1 VYNGAFPGDKVAIP
15 IGKKKLHTK
24 SSVWCAKI
32 RGGFMSE
39 EKNFESDGLSRRELM
54 TRTTWAG
61 LGVTAGLIG
70 AGGLE
75 KLFGQMQPRVDESS
89 PRIFGASVTPLP
101 PIDDRYPVVPTW
113 NTELKQLAPN
123 VYAYQQEGGT
133 GHLNA
138 GISNAGLFVGEDS
151 LLVFDALGYPMQSK
165 AFIAAAKKAGGGKPI
180 THLIS
185 SHHHG
190 DHVAGNQF
198 FLPTQISSHPYCR
211 QEVLKAIPNTPPS
224 WPKAEG
230 LADGTEVRKLA
241 PPTVTFEDNLIYSIG
256 GNVVEFRFVGPA
268 HTWGDLV
275 AYLPQHKILFAADLA
290 FFHLVPYCHNAHIS
304 KWMEAIDKVLKMDVD
319 VIVPGHGPV
328 GGKKELAESGEYFR
342 FLKAEVKKRFDA
354 KMSAGAAAADIKMG
368 KYDNWMGPERLLM
381 NTVRLY
387 DEFKGT
393 LTPDIDVEGTKQAI
407 LEYNSIKVG
416 KKS

>member
-1 VYNGAFPGDKVAIP
+1 MA
-15 IGKKKLHTK
+15 
-24 SSVWCAKI
+24 
-32 RGGFMSE
+32 E
-39 EKNFESDGLSRRELM
+39 EKKFEGEGFGRREVM
-54 TRTTWAG
+54 ARTAWAG
-61 LGVTAGLIG
+61 LGLTAGLIG
-70 AGGLE
+70 AGGLD
-75 KLFGQMQPRVDESS
+75 KLWGQIAPREDESS

-101 PIDDRYPVVPTW
+101 PIDERYPVVPTW
-113 NTELKQLAPN
+113 NTELRQLAPN
-123 VYAYQQEGGT
+123 VYAYQQQGGT
-133 GHLNA
+133 GRLNA

-151 LLVFDALGYPMQSK
+151 LLVFDALGYPLQSK
-165 AFIAAAKKAGGGKPI
+165 AFITASKQATGGKPI
-180 THLIS
+180 SHLIN

-198 FLPTQISSHPYCR
+198 FLPTHIASHPYCR
-211 QEVLKAIPNTPPS
+211 QEVLKAIPNTPAS

-241 PPTVTFEDNLIYSIG
+241 PPAVTFDDNLVYNIG

-290 FFHLVPYCHNAHIS
+290 FFHLVPYCHNAFVS
-304 KWMEAIDKVLKMDVD
+304 KWIESIDKVLKMDVD

-328 GGKKELAESGEYFR
+328 GGKKDLAESAEYFR
-342 FLKAEVKKRFDA
+342 FLKPEAKKRFSA
-354 KMSAGAAAADIKMG
+354 RMSAGAAAADIKMG
-368 KYDNWMGPERLLM
+368 KYDNWMGPERIVM

-387 DEFKGT
+387 HEFNDT
-393 LTPDIDVEGTKQAI
+393 LTPDIDVEGTKHAI
-407 LEYNSIKVG
+407 LEYNSIKAG

>member
-1 VYNGAFPGDKVAIP
+1 MA
-15 IGKKKLHTK
+15 
-24 SSVWCAKI
+24 
-32 RGGFMSE
+32 E
-39 EKNFESDGLSRRELM
+39 EKRFEGEGLTRREVM
-54 TRTTWAG
+54 ARTAWAG
-61 LGVTAGLIG
+61 LGLTAGLLG
-70 AGGLE
+70 SGGLGN
-75 KLFGQMQPRVDESS
+75 LLGQMQPRVDESS
-89 PRIFGASVTPLP
+89 PRIFGASVEQLP
-101 PIDDRYPVVPTW
+101 PIDNRYPVMPSW

-133 GHLNA
+133 GHINA

-151 LLVFDALGYPMQSK
+151 MLVFDALGYPVQSK
-165 AFIAAAKKAGGGKPI
+165 ALISAAKRAGGRKPI
-180 THLIS
+180 TNLIN

-198 FLPTQISSHPYCR
+198 FLPAQIASHPYCR
-211 QEVLKAIPNTPPS
+211 QEVLKAIPNTPAS

-230 LADGTEVRKLA
+230 QADGTEVRKLA
-241 PPTVTFEDNLIYSIG
+241 PPTVTFEDNLIYNIG
-256 GNVVEFRFVGPA
+256 GNTVEFRFVGPA
-268 HTWGDLV
+268 HTWGDMV

-290 FFHLVPYCHNAHIS
+290 FFHLVPYCHNAYVS
-304 KWMEAIDKVLKMDVD
+304 KWMESIDKVMKMDVD

-328 GGKKELAESGEYFR
+328 GGKKNLAESADYFR
-342 FLKAEVKKRFDA
+342 FLKTEVKKRYDA
-354 KMSAGAAAADIKMG
+354 KMSPGAAAADIKMG

-393 LTPDIDVEGTKQAI
+393 LTPDIDVEGTKLAI
-407 LEYNSIKVG
+407 VEYNSIKAG

>member
-1 VYNGAFPGDKVAIP
+1 M
-15 IGKKKLHTK
+15 T
-24 SSVWCAKI
+24 
-32 RGGFMSE
+32 E
-39 EKNFESDGLSRRELM
+39 EKKFAGDGLTRREVM
-54 TRTTWAG
+54 ARTAWAG

-70 AGGLE
+70 AGGLQ
-75 KLFGQMQPRVDESS
+75 KLWGQMQPRVDESS
-89 PRIFGASVTPLP
+89 PRIFGAAVTPLP
-101 PIDDRYPVVPTW
+101 PIDDRYPVMPSW
-113 NTELKQLAPN
+113 NTELRQLAPN
-123 VYAYQQEGGT
+123 VYAYQQQGGT
-133 GHLNA
+133 GRLNA

-151 LLVFDALGYPMQSK
+151 LLVFDALGFPVQSK
-165 AFIAAAKKAGGGKPI
+165 AFIAAAKQATGSKPI
-180 THLIS
+180 TQLIN

-198 FLPTQISSHPYCR
+198 FLPAQISSHPYCR
-211 QEVLKAIPNTPPS
+211 QEVLKAIPSTPPS

-230 LADGTEVRKLA
+230 LADGTEARKLA
-241 PPTVTFEDNLIYSIG
+241 PPTVTFEDNLVYNIG

-275 AYLPQHKILFAADLA
+275 AYLPKHKILFAADLA
-290 FFHLVPYCHNAHIS
+290 FFHLIPYCHNAYVS
-304 KWMEAIDKVLKMDVD
+304 KWMESIDKVMKMDVD

-328 GGKKELAESGEYFR
+328 GGKKDLAESADYFR
-342 FLKAEVKKRFDA
+342 FLKTEAKKRYDA

-393 LTPDIDVEGTKQAI
+393 LTPDIDMEGTKQAI
-407 LEYNSIKVG
+407 LEFNSIKANG
-416 KKS
+416 KKSA

>member
-1 VYNGAFPGDKVAIP
+1 MP
-15 IGKKKLHTK
+15 
-24 SSVWCAKI
+24 
-32 RGGFMSE
+32 E
-39 EKNFESDGLSRRELM
+39 ERTNERDGLTRREVM
-54 TRTTWAG
+54 ARTAWAG
-61 LGVTAGLIG
+61 LGVTAGLVG
-70 AGGLE
+70 AGSIE
-75 KLFGQMQPRVDESS
+75 KLLGETAPRVDESS
-89 PRIFGASVTPLP
+89 PRIFGVSVAVLP
-101 PIDDRYPVVPTW
+101 PVDDRYPVVPTW
-113 NTELKQLAPN
+113 KTEMRQLAPN

-133 GHLNA
+133 GHINA

-151 LLVFDALGYPMQSK
+151 LVVFDALGYPLQSK
-165 AFIAAAKKAGGGKPI
+165 AFIAAAKNAGGGKPI
-180 THLIS
+180 TNLIN

-198 FLPTQISSHPYCR
+198 FLPAQISSHPYCR

-224 WPKAEG
+224 WPKFEG
-230 LADGTEVRKLA
+230 QADGTEVRKLA
-241 PPTVTFEDNLIYSIG
+241 PPTVTFEDNLVYNIG

-290 FFHLVPYCHNAHIS
+290 FFYLVPYCHNAHIS
-304 KWMEAIDKVLKMDVD
+304 KWMESIDKVMKWDVD

-328 GGKKELAESGEYFR
+328 GGKKDLAETTEYFR
-342 FLKAEVKKRFDA
+342 FLKSEVRKRYDA

-368 KYDNWMGPERLLM
+368 KYDNWMGPERIVM

-393 LTPDIDVEGTKQAI
+393 LTPDIDVAGTKQAI
-407 LEYNSIKVG
+407 LEYNSIKAG